1 VQAGAGTGK
10 THSLVTL
17 CLHLLG
23 GIGRAEP
30 LPAARLWAV
39 TFTEKAAAELKGRIR
54 QRIDALAECAP
65 EEVARIEPDLAAE
78 APPASLWRRV
88 RRDLGAAQIGTIH
101 GLCAQILRR
110 HAAAAGLDPAFTVL
124 DDVEAR

>member
-1 VQAGAGTGK
+1 MSDLRPLFALSESAVVQAGAGTGK

-23 GIGRAEP
+23 GAGRAEP

-54 QRIDALAECAP
+54 ERVDALAECPP
-65 EEVARIEPDLAAE
+65 EEVARIEPELAASG
-78 APPASLWRRV
+78 APPPELWRRV
-88 RRDLGAAQIGTIH
+88 RRDLGAAQVGTIH
-101 GLCAQILRR
+101 GLCSQILRR
-110 HAAAAGLDPAFTVL
+110 HA
-124 DDVEAR
+124 